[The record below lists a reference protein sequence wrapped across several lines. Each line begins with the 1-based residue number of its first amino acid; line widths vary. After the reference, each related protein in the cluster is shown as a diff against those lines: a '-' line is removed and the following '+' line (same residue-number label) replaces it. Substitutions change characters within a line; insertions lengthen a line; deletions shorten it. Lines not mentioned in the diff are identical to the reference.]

1 MGYVF
6 DVLIDSII
14 IMEYV
19 IRLMINV
26 RNMINLM
33 ELVLNV
39 TQAIRYL
46 GLVVFLLKFN

>member
-1 MGYVF
+1 MDYVF

-26 RNMINLM
+26 RLMINLM

-39 TQAIRYL
+39 IQVIRYL
-46 GLVVFLLKFN
+46 GSVVFLLKCN

>member
-14 IMEYV
+14 IMEYA

-33 ELVLNV
+33 ELASNV
-39 TQAIRYL
+39 IQVIRYL
-46 GLVVFLLKFN
+46 DSVVFLPECN